1 MAQYRTMPCQIE
13 AIQWTDNTNEIK
25 SFCGNSCTYS
35 VEDSAWK
42 VGKGIPHEKL
52 VIHTLEGDMV
62 ASRNDYIIKGL
73 KGEFYP
79 CKPDVF
85 NQKYELIN
93 DTREMHMEQ
102 RWIPV
107 TERLPDEPEENIY
120 FEGKPL
126 ELYLVTERRAAYP
139 FRAFWNGKNF
149 TDGWHK
155 LDVTAWMPL
164 PELYKEPAA
173 AVEKPEWKRS
183 MMNTFLGSR

>member
-62 ASRNDYIIKGL
+62 ARRNDYIIKGL

-107 TERLPDEPEENIY
+107 SERLPEEEEDVLLWLEY
-120 FEGKPL
+120 FRYGDYNRMFQTYGIGWQIEGHFH
-126 ELYLVTERRAAYP
+126 ADG
-139 FRAFWNGKNF
+139 FGKINVF
-149 TDGWHK
+149 
-155 LDVTAWMPL
+155 AWQPL
-164 PELYKEPAA
+164 P
-173 AVEKPEWKRS
+173 KPYRES
-183 MMNTFLGSR
+183 EV